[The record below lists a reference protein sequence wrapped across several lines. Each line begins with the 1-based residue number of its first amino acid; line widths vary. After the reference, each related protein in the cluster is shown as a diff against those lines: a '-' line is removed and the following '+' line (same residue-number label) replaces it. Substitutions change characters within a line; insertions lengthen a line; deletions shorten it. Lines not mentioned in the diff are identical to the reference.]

1 MPTTFASTTLA
12 ELTRRLEARQRTTS
26 ELAHRSRAD
35 AAAALEDLDVSDL
48 LDSESP
54 DGGSNGIER
63 ALALR
68 LATLAGRAAGDAEA
82 ALARLAEGRYGTC
95 EDCRRHIPLARL
107 RVVPETTLCVT
118 CKGAGERLL
127 AGVG

>member
-1 MPTTFASTTLA
+1 MPTTFAPVTLA
-12 ELTRRLEARQRTTS
+12 ELTRRLEDRHRTAS
-26 ELAHRSRAD
+26 ELAHRGRAD

-48 LDSESP
+48 LDSENP
-54 DGGSNGIER
+54 DGGNNGLEH

-68 LATLAGRAAGDAEA
+68 LATVATRAAGDAEA
-82 ALARLAEGRYGTC
+82 ALARLAEDRYGTC
-95 EDCRRHIPLARL
+95 EDCGRHIPLARL
-107 RVVPETTLCVT
+107 RAVPETTLCVT